1 MNVNDSLIIEKLRE
15 GDMTVFRSVFEQNY
29 NMLYRFANQI
39 LHDTYLAEEVADDVI
54 VALWERREDLVINVS
69 LRTYLMQA
77 TKNRCIDV
85 LRTGYQR
92 HEADFTSVTPEDNLE
107 FLDTLFADE
116 SHPMGLLIQK
126 ELELQLKEAINQLPE
141 ECKAVF
147 EKSRFEQKKYKEIAE
162 ELHISI
168 NTVKYH
174 IKKALDFL
182 QKSLAVYLKCFL
194 FFFFLDN

>member
-15 GDMTVFRSVFEQNY
+15 GDKTVFRSVFEQNY
-29 NMLYRFANQI
+29 NMLYRFATQI
-39 LHDTYLAEEVADDVI
+39 LHDACLAEEVADDVI
-54 VALWERREDLVINVS
+54 VALWERREELTINVS

-77 TKNRCIDV
+77 TKNRCIDL

-92 HEADFTSVTPEDNLE
+92 HEANFTSVTPEDNIE
-107 FLDTLFADE
+107 FLDAIFSDE
-116 SHPMGLLIQK
+116 SHPMGLLMQK
-126 ELELQLKEAINQLPE
+126 EMEAQLMDSIDQLPR
-141 ECKAVF
+141 ECRIVF

-174 IKKALDFL
+174 IKNALDFL
-182 QKSLAVYLKCFL
+182 QKSMSGYLKCL
-194 FFFFLDN
+194 LLFFFLD